1 MRERGCLPQ
10 SARKAVPVGVVV
22 TINKTATYLVVGV
35 NPHSIHVQRIQD
47 LMAAYREHITVS
59 GILGVAYA
67 FASVFLFGY
76 SLVQAVI
83 VAVLTWVAGM
93 LPDLDSESGRPI
105 RELSGVV
112 AAFVPLM
119 LLQNAQAVGIRGD
132 RAMLFAILSYG
143 VVKYGGAFLLG
154 KLTVH
159 RGMFHSIPALLISA
173 ELTFLTYCSDD
184 LRVRILMAVG
194 VGIGFLSHLVLDEM
208 YSVQWDGAKVRLA
221 KSSGSAMKFFGT
233 EALPNGIAMGLL
245 LFLTYATLVQ
255 SGVVHDPGK
264 IPAPEM
270 IQITSE
276 LEDAPAFRIA
286 DNPGDT
292 RLQ

>member
-1 MRERGCLPQ
+1 
-10 SARKAVPVGVVV
+10 
-22 TINKTATYLVVGV
+22 
-35 NPHSIHVQRIQD
+35 
-47 LMAAYREHITVS
+47 MAAYREHITVS

-76 SLVQAVI
+76 SLVQAAI
-83 VAVLTWVAGM
+83 VTVLTWVAGM

-112 AAFVPLM
+112 AAFVPLI

-132 RAMLFAILSYG
+132 RALLFAIVTYG

-159 RGMFHSIPALLISA
+159 RGMFHSIPALLIAA
-173 ELTFLTYCSDD
+173 ELTFLAYHSDE
-184 LRVRILMAVG
+184 LRVRVLMAVG

-208 YSVQWDGAKVRLA
+208 YSVQWDGVKVRLA
-221 KSSGSAMKFFGT
+221 KSSGSAMKFFGP

-245 LFLTYATLVQ
+245 LFLSYATLVE

-264 IPAPEM
+264 VPAPESF
-270 IQITSE
+270 QITSD
-276 LEDAPAFRIA
+276 LEDAPTFRIA
-286 DNPGDT
+286 DEPGDT
-292 RLQ
+292 RMQ